1 MTTTSKQVITVHI
14 IIILEFS
21 NKNSF
26 KPTEAI
32 NLPNRVHVNISTTMA
47 NIMKEVELASAMKF

>member
-14 IIILEFS
+14 IILEFL
-21 NKNSF
+21 NKSSF

-32 NLPNRVHVNISTTMA
+32 NLPYRTHVNISTTMA
-47 NIMKEVELASAMKF
+47 NIMKEVQLASAMKF